1 MSNLTPP
8 SPFAE
13 KPTRHPTLCW
23 SGYRLRH
30 DNGDVRLQRTA
41 VVQGVNFPNTL
52 FALDDGANSAI
63 IHRAQSFHR
72 PQKGWQ
78 R

>member
-23 SGYRLRH
+23 SGYRLRDN

-41 VVQGVNFPNTL
+41 VVQGVIFRTSSTDDDNAKTL
-52 FALDDGANSAI
+52 
-63 IHRAQSFHR
+63 
-72 PQKGWQ
+72 
-78 R
+78 

>member
-23 SGYRLRH
+23 SGYRAATMTMAMFGCNER
-30 DNGDVRLQRTA
+30 Q
-41 VVQGVNFPNTL
+41 L
-52 FALDDGANSAI
+52 FKA
-63 IHRAQSFHR
+63 
-72 PQKGWQ
+72 
-78 R
+78 